1 MHFLFGWQ
9 GITVMGIIG
18 MVLWGLRLAFADFIL
33 DRLGDL
39 RGDRLR
45 RPDVRR
51 TVGRLLTSA
60 ARRRRHRSSCG

>member
-33 DRLGDL
+33 DRFGDL
-39 RGDRLR
+39 RSDGLKA
-45 RPDVRR
+45 P
-51 TVGRLLTSA
+51 GRQTD
-60 ARRRRHRSSCG
+60 GG